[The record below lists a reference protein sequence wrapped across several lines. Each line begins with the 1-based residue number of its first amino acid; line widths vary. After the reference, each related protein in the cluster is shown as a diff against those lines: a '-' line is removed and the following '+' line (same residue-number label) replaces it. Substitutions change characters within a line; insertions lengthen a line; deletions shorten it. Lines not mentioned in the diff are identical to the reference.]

1 MALLDRLRDT
11 VQHAREGGQT
21 VGRMGGLKLEMTKA
35 QAKIGELFAD
45 IGIQAY
51 KLYKKKELTH
61 EGLNG
66 LFAQIDELTK
76 QVDRNKTDLDGILMK
91 IDVQN
96 QDNAQS
102 RLAGIAERA
111 ERGNPPEE
119 EPK

>member
-1 MALLDRLRDT
+1 MVLLDRLRDT
-11 VQHAREGGQT
+11 VQQAREGGQT
-21 VGRMGGLKLEMTKA
+21 VGKMGGLKLEMTKA

-51 KLYKKKELTH
+51 KLYKKQELSH
-61 EGLNG
+61 EGLNE
-66 LFAQIDELTK
+66 LFAQINELTK
-76 QVDRNKTDLDGILMK
+76 QVDRSKADLDEIMMK

-102 RLAGIAERA
+102 RLADIGARRNAE
-111 ERGNPPEE
+111 EE